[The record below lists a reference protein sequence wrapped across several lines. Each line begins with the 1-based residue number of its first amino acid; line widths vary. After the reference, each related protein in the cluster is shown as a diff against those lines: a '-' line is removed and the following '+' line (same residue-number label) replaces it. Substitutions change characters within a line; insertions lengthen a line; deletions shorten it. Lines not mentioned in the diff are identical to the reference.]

1 MNAPTVQTMHNPE
14 AEQSVIGGLLLEPR
28 AWDAVSDHLAER
40 DFYTEAHRLI
50 YRRIG
55 LMQAQRLPID
65 VITVAEALE
74 SAGDGERTGGLAYL
88 GELAANTPSA
98 ANIGRYAEIVRD
110 RRLLRDLLAVS
121 GQIADL
127 VRTPSTTPAA
137 ERAERAADLLM
148 AVTQEAAHC
157 EADPQPVGSVLPAVV
172 EAIEERFARQGEISG
187 LRTGFA
193 DLDRL
198 TCGLQ
203 RGDLIVLAGRPSM
216 GKTAFAL
223 NIAEHVALNGGTA
236 LVFSLEMSKEQL
248 TERAISSIGGISSAA
263 LRSGNL
269 TDDDFSRL
277 TVALGKLS
285 SARLVID
292 EAATQTI
299 AQMRSRARRI
309 KREHGLGLVV
319 VDYIQLMGST
329 DLKRT
334 TNRNEEVGQITRGL
348 KLMARELDVP
358 VIALSQLSRDVEK
371 RPDKRP
377 MMADLRD
384 SGSIEQDA
392 DLILM
397 AYRDEYYYPEGPFKG
412 LAEVLVRKH
421 RMGELGDVRLTFQGE
436 FSRFLNAGP
445 EAWSRALAAAK
456 EAAEAKRPIRRA
468 RSPLD

>member
-1 MNAPTVQTMHNPE
+1 M
-14 AEQSVIGGLLLEPR
+14 I
-28 AWDAVSDHLAER
+28 
-40 DFYTEAHRLI
+40 
-50 YRRIG
+50 
-55 LMQAQRLPID
+55 
-65 VITVAEALE
+65 
-74 SAGDGERTGGLAYL
+74 
-88 GELAANTPSA
+88 
-98 ANIGRYAEIVRD
+98 
-110 RRLLRDLLAVS
+110 
-121 GQIADL
+121 
-127 VRTPSTTPAA
+127 
-137 ERAERAADLLM
+137 
-148 AVTQEAAHC
+148 
-157 EADPQPVGSVLPAVV
+157 
-172 EAIEERFARQGEISG
+172 
-187 LRTGFA
+187 
-193 DLDRL
+193 
-198 TCGLQ
+198 
-203 RGDLIVLAGRPSM
+203 
-216 GKTAFAL
+216 
-223 NIAEHVALNGGTA
+223 
-236 LVFSLEMSKEQL
+236 
-248 TERAISSIGGISSAA
+248 
-263 LRSGNL
+263 
-269 TDDDFSRL
+269 
-277 TVALGKLS
+277 
-285 SARLVID
+285 
-292 EAATQTI
+292 
-299 AQMRSRARRI
+299 RSRARRI

-436 FSRFLNAGP
+436 FSRFLNAGT